1 MIYIMEIID
10 GGILSLIFYNLF
22 FYWMFGDN
30 ICNKYFIQVIL
41 ININKNIFKFLVE
54 IDNYIFKLKIY
65 IYWYY
70 CVE

>member
-54 IDNYIFKLKIY
+54 IDNYIFKLNLFKL
-65 IYWYY
+65 
-70 CVE
+70 V